1 MSIVA
6 ISTYVVSKT
15 IYNALYP
22 EVLIKSI
29 TSLTSALISNIYNI
43 VSTTRDIDLK
53 KILLTSDIIHDI
65 TIIKSFIEEK
75 EVKEVNKTLLT
86 CYHNID
92 ETLKEIDDVIKSINI
107 KFENHQ
113 KMWFSYFRSYDIS
126 FEKESIILLS
136 DRLKHRFELLI
147 KISSTIK

>member
-29 TSLTSALISNIYNI
+29 TSLTSALISNIYHI

-53 KILLTSDIIHDI
+53 KILLTTDIIHDI

-75 EVKEVNKTLLT
+75 EVKEVKEVNKTLLT
-86 CYHNID
+86 C
-92 ETLKEIDDVIKSINI
+92 
-107 KFENHQ
+107 
-113 KMWFSYFRSYDIS
+113 
-126 FEKESIILLS
+126 
-136 DRLKHRFELLI
+136 
-147 KISSTIK
+147 